1 MKDVILLRG
10 VSVDLHQ
17 EQIEPTP
24 VYNDNQSAITL
35 STMYS
40 GAHKRVRYMLTRIN
54 WLMEKTKEKV
64 YELLYLSSP
73 ELPADWG
80 EAPEGT
86 GRCHGPLSGVQ
97 QKMEAAMAEG
107 TLLSLVLYFC
117 FLLL

>member
-1 MKDVILLRG
+1 MEVAAVVKDVILLRG
-10 VSVDLHQ
+10 ISVDLHQ

-73 ELPADWG
+73 ELPADFGTKLHTG
-80 EAPEGT
+80 EK
-86 GRCHGPLSGVQ
+86 R
-97 QKMEAAMAEG
+97 QKGQNVVMG
-107 TLLSLVLYFC
+107 L
-117 FLLL
+117 